1 MFSVCSA
8 CCIWVSTA
16 NHQAWR
22 TSDSELHRVSKCPIE
37 AGTARTAG
45 WRSAWWGTT
54 ATTAATAAS
63 MYHYLS
69 RLVYYLYIRSP
80 WVPDFEL
87 RSGVGLSRMMLL
99 SLLFVVL
106 FTFNSDLLTRSYF
119 SDAVVRG
126 DIKLFLWR

>member
-1 MFSVCSA
+1 
-8 CCIWVSTA
+8 
-16 NHQAWR
+16 
-22 TSDSELHRVSKCPIE
+22 
-37 AGTARTAG
+37 
-45 WRSAWWGTT
+45 
-54 ATTAATAAS
+54 
-63 MYHYLS
+63 MYHCLS

-126 DIKLFLWR
+126 DIKLFLGR